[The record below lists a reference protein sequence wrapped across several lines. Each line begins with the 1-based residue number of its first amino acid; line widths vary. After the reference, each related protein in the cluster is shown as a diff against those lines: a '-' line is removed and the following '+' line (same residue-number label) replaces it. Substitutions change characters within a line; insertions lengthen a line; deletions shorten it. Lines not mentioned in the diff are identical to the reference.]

1 MQCPVKFDEPFM
13 MIFDKE
19 ILETHITNANPEM
32 LFIAEQLISQLLDK
46 EQQQSVS
53 SLVRRYMLQTIPG
66 INFSLKSTALALN
79 MSDRTL
85 QRKLLSENT
94 SYQIILDDVRKE
106 LAIKYLKENISL
118 VEISFLLGFET
129 QSAFNKFFKKHFEK
143 QPSVFRKNN

>member
-1 MQCPVKFDEPFM
+1 MP
-13 MIFDKE
+13 IFDKE

>member
-1 MQCPVKFDEPFM
+1 M
-13 MIFDKE
+13 MIFDKK

-32 LFIAEQLISQLLDK
+32 LFVAEQLISGLLEK

-53 SLVRRYMLQTIPG
+53 SVVRRYILQTVPG
-66 INFSLKSTALALN
+66 INLSLKSTARDLN

-94 SYQIILDDVRKE
+94 SYQTILDDVRKE
-106 LAIKYLKENISL
+106 LATKYLKENISL

>member
-1 MQCPVKFDEPFM
+1 
-13 MIFDKE
+13 
-19 ILETHITNANPEM
+19 
-32 LFIAEQLISQLLDK
+32 
-46 EQQQSVS
+46 
-53 SLVRRYMLQTIPG
+53 
-66 INFSLKSTALALN
+66 

-129 QSAFNKFFKKHFEK
+129 QSAF
-143 QPSVFRKNN
+143 Q

>member
-1 MQCPVKFDEPFM
+1 M